1 MKLLI
6 LTILFP
12 FAFQFFSNDIT
23 TEQVTFNGN
32 KADTD
37 TINIAL
43 GKKIYRKKC
52 RFCHGKTGGRKTRKI
67 PALKNTKL
75 SLNQIITVVTNG
87 RNNMGAYKNRLTKNE
102 ILNVAAYVQTLKQQE

>member
-6 LTILFP
+6 IATLFP
-12 FAFQFFSNDIT
+12 LAFQLFSNNISI
-23 TEQVTFNGN
+23 EQITFNCY
-32 KADTD
+32 KANTD
-37 TINIAL
+37 TVNLAL

-75 SLNQIITVVTNG
+75 SLHQITTVVTNG
-87 RNNMGAYKNRLTKNE
+87 RNNMAAYKNRLTKNE
-102 ILNVAAYVQTLKQQE
+102 IYNVAAYVQTLKHKK